1 MFWQDFGRVGR
12 GWDPSREI
20 EGLRREMNRLFA
32 RTSPWEAPEFPAM
45 NIWVQDHNA
54 LVTAELPGIDA
65 KDLDISVIGDAMTLS
80 GHREAVVLKEGESYH
95 RQERGSGSFARTV
108 RLPFRIEAD
117 KVSAKYERGILQ
129 ITLPRAEEDKPKKI
143 QIKSK

>member
-1 MFWQDFGRVGR
+1 VVAAYVAGFLCFAAGRWLR
-12 GWDPSREI
+12 MGWR
-20 EGLRREMNRLFA
+20 N
-32 RTSPWEAPEFPAM
+32 
-45 NIWVQDHNA
+45 Q
-54 LVTAELPGIDA
+54 
-65 KDLDISVIGDAMTLS
+65 
-80 GHREAVVLKEGESYH
+80 
-95 RQERGSGSFARTV
+95 RGSGSFARTV